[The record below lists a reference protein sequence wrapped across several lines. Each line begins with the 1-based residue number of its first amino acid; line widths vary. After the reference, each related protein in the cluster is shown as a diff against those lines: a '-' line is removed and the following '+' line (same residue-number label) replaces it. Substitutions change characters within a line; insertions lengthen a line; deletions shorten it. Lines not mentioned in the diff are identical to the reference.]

1 MEKGKE
7 NMIPIE
13 IPGAGSL
20 TIENLILDFNG
31 TVATDGKIPAG
42 VARRL
47 ERLSRSLRLF
57 VVSADTYGNV
67 SKTFRGTKV
76 EVVRT
81 LTSQSSR
88 EKVAFLRRL
97 GGKKTAA
104 IGNGYNDRLLLKE
117 AALGIAVI
125 GKEGAA
131 PQALRSCDVVVHE
144 VADALD
150 LLLRP
155 LRTKATLRG

>member
-7 NMIPIE
+7 NMIQIE
-13 IPGAGSL
+13 IPGAG
-20 TIENLILDFNG
+20 TFRIENLILDFNG
-31 TVATDGKIPAG
+31 TVATDGKMPAR
-42 VARRL
+42 VAQRL
-47 ERLSRSLRLF
+47 ERLSRSLRVF

-67 SKTFRGTKV
+67 TRTFRGTAV

-81 LTSQSSR
+81 LTPHSGR
-88 EKVAFLRRL
+88 EKVTFLRRV
-97 GGKKTAA
+97 GGKKTVA
-104 IGNGYNDRLLLKE
+104 IGNGYNDRFLFKE

-131 PQALRSCDVVVHE
+131 AQALRSCDIVVHD

-155 LRTKATLRG
+155 LRAKATLRG